1 MIDSSPQYFE
11 RRVSSSV
18 MLTLFGMLDPSKKVR
33 FIILDPSKTVC
44 FEVAYYHNRQ
54 ELIWVS
60 ANHRCS
66 SKASYETHAIC
77 FLNRTGAFAAIKGS
91 NVETKLRLLTPCST
105 FFSMPNRTVQLQADQ
120 ADHKTRSGPNCLAC
134 VFLQRQK
141 AENEN
146 KEGDRKKHE
155 EPFIICSNLFLEE
168 NKAKITKSQGPFEV
182 RCHRIWM
189 SSSKGRTVSIQLTE
203 SS

>member
-1 MIDSSPQYFE
+1 
-11 RRVSSSV
+11 
-18 MLTLFGMLDPSKKVR
+18 
-33 FIILDPSKTVC
+33 
-44 FEVAYYHNRQ
+44 
-54 ELIWVS
+54 
-60 ANHRCS
+60 
-66 SKASYETHAIC
+66 
-77 FLNRTGAFAAIKGS
+77 
-91 NVETKLRLLTPCST
+91 
-105 FFSMPNRTVQLQADQ
+105 MPNRTVQLQ

-146 KEGDRKKHE
+146 KEGDRKKQQ

-168 NKAKITKSQGPFEV
+168 NKAKITKSQGPLEV

-203 SS
+203 SSCSCSVECMFKYGVYIYIHIQCIMLLIVGSVLQTSNTQVKDFVIRLNVCLLHVSW